1 MARRGG
7 PSVLSVTQ
15 NMRQHKPLMVQAPV
29 RALDADGVAVVSA
42 GTVAFA
48 IASVIC
54 WLVRGDLVTAGKL
67 WYLGVSI
74 TGTVLGLLALSF
86 SLYRKAR
93 RRRRALEQASGATQ
107 DAADDAS
114 LPREREQAEES

>member
-29 RALDADGVAVVSA
+29 RALDADGVTVVSA

-48 IASVIC
+48 IGAVTC
-54 WLVRGDLVTAGKL
+54 WLVRGDLETAGKL
-67 WYLGVSI
+67 WYLGVSV
-74 TGTVLGLLALSF
+74 TGTVLGLLGLSF

-93 RRRRALEQASGATQ
+93 RRRRALAQASGSPQ
-107 DAADDAS
+107 DTPDAP
-114 LPREREQAEES
+114 LTREREQAEES